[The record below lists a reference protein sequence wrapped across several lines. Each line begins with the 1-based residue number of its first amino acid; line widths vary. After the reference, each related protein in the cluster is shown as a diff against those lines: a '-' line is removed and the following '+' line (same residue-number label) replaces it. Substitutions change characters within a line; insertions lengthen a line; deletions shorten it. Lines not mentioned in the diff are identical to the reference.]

1 MKISYNGKVRK
12 NEEEKISYFLRSTI
26 TLKEGGK
33 KSYFLCN
40 RSGFYNSKSKGVRAI
55 KSQGTCKIEG
65 HCPSTIEVTSNG
77 IIKILYF
84 QTHVGHTVDLEHL
97 PLTKDL
103 REVIAGKF
111 LYELDC
117 EIQYKTDIIIQH
129 YHINAI
135 FSGKLNEGIP
145 PQKILDSTRNSI
157 KEDIYREHL
166 LTKKDIH
173 NISNSYCIGNDEQYH
188 PTDAVSL
195 RIWIE
200 KMKCL
205 DDNPVLF
212 VKFQGE
218 AADQHLEISDFCII
232 IMTNVQKH
240 MLLKF
245 GSDSTHGTNA
255 YDFQLSTVLVID
267 EFNSG
272 FPAAFCLSNRVNLG
286 SMQKFFQCIRDKVGL
301 LSVNCFMSDDAP
313 VYYTAWTSVMCDAK
327 FRILCT
333 WHVKKAWLQAAN
345 SIIPSK
351 RKEVL
356 KFLNVVSECHDIKEF
371 EALISD
377 FLSKLFADRDTD
389 KFANYFASNYA
400 NRCEL
405 WAKCYRKRCNITTN
419 NHLEALHRVLKYSY
433 LDGLKNKRVDRCIAK
448 LINMVQDK
456 WFQRFIKTTKGPNT
470 SKINQTNLRHN
481 RAINFPANNIT
492 EINEFSWHVISE
504 SDPTLEYT
512 VTQIHTQ
519 CINCNI
525 VCKWCKICNDA
536 FVCTCTDATI
546 KGSVCKHIHAIILK
560 TIRRNIELST
570 S

>member
-1 MKISYNGKVRK
+1 MEY
-12 NEEEKISYFLRSTI
+12 EKIAVFECMYCCKKYKKKKVLYEHIREVHKVPVVAEGNLKCPINACNFSCRTFEELRNHARDQHGY
-26 TLKEGGK
+26 TL
-33 KSYFLCN
+33 
-40 RSGFYNSKSKGVRAI
+40 NSVEMTFNTYEGVRAI

-103 REVIAGKF
+103 REVIAGK
-111 LYELDC
+111 L
-117 EIQYKTDIIIQH
+117 K
-129 YHINAI
+129 
-135 FSGKLNEGIP
+135 EGIP

-173 NISNSYCIGNDEQYH
+173 NISNSYCIG
-188 PTDAVSL
+188 
-195 RIWIE
+195 
-200 KMKCL
+200 
-205 DDNPVLF
+205 
-212 VKFQGE
+212 E

-245 GSDSTHGTNA
+245 GSDSICIDSTHGTNA

-389 KFANYFASNYA
+389 KFANIFASNYA

-419 NHLEALHRVLKYSY
+419 NHLEALHRVLK
-433 LDGLKNKRVDRCIAK
+433 L
-448 LINMVQDK
+448 
-456 WFQRFIKTTKGPNT
+456 F
-470 SKINQTNLRHN
+470 
-481 RAINFPANNIT
+481 
-492 EINEFSWHVISE
+492 
-504 SDPTLEYT
+504 
-512 VTQIHTQ
+512 
-519 CINCNI
+519 
-525 VCKWCKICNDA
+525 
-536 FVCTCTDATI
+536 
-546 KGSVCKHIHAIILK
+546 
-560 TIRRNIELST
+560 LS
-570 S
+570 

>member
-1 MKISYNGKVRK
+1 MEY
-12 NEEEKISYFLRSTI
+12 EKIAVFECMYCCKKYKKKKVLYEHIREVHKVPVVAEGNLKCPINACNFSCRTFEELRNHARDQHGY
-26 TLKEGGK
+26 TLNSVEMTFNTYEGK
-33 KSYFLCN
+33 ILEICIFCDKRF
-40 RSGFYNSKSKGVRAI
+40 SGFYNSKSKGVRAI

-245 GSDSTHGTNA
+245 GSDSICIDSTHGTNA

-419 NHLEALHRVLKYSY
+419 NHLEALHRVLKYSSY

-448 LINMVQDK
+448 LINMA
-456 WFQRFIKTTKGPNT
+456 R
-470 SKINQTNLRHN
+470 
-481 RAINFPANNIT
+481 
-492 EINEFSWHVISE
+492 
-504 SDPTLEYT
+504 
-512 VTQIHTQ
+512 
-519 CINCNI
+519 
-525 VCKWCKICNDA
+525 CK
-536 FVCTCTDATI
+536 
-546 KGSVCKHIHAIILK
+546 
-560 TIRRNIELST
+560 
-570 S
+570 